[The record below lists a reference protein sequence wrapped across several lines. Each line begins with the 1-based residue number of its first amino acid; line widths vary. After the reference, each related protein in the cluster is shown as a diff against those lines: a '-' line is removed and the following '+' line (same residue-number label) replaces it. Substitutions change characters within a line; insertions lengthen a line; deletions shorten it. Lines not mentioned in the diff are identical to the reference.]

1 MTPTD
6 VPNTTNLPGWILLIL
21 LLAIP
26 LAFLVSIGLLS
37 LYRRAVRQAMHT
49 RANSGLATKRVPLET
64 SAPRQEPVNR
74 SPNIVVLGSGSP
86 MTAEIAGEHL
96 YADLIRS
103 PWRAATLYTLAG
115 LCYAAVMASTFL
127 VASKIEFLPLRFITF
142 LWIYAWPVVLT
153 LNIVAAATWRTKL
166 MISSAY
172 FIILAALAAIAA
184 VKFSGLVAGQLI
196 LIWFFVNLPASV
208 LLLAF
213 LNRRIR
219 AVGPLVLIVMLLA
232 VTGANLSLL
241 IAGNNPSIA
250 RLGTA
255 VGLDSFWIFIGIVV
269 VGFAIFGLFGWL
281 ILQGIVNGYRR
292 KKISDQSITL
302 DSIWLVY
309 GVFQSVDL
317 IFQGAGW
324 LFAGLLA
331 FIGYRVVVSLGFSLL
346 VNKAHL
352 RWKNPHL
359 LLLRVFS
366 LGKRSERLFDVLAIY
381 WRYIGSIR
389 LITGPD
395 LATTTVEPHEFLDFL
410 SGKLSRR
417 FIDNSQTLDLRLSEM
432 ELAPD
437 HDGRFRVNDFF
448 CHEDTW
454 RMVLSRLVGASDV
467 VLMDLRGFSA
477 RNSGCIFEIREL
489 INVMPLGRVVFVI
502 DDTTDE
508 LFLRG
513 AIQESWDQMRPMSPN
528 SLLTSGSLRLFRL
541 TGLRNRELQQLLH
554 ILCDA
559 GSASPEAQVLA

>member
-6 VPNTTNLPGWILLIL
+6 VPHTTNLPGWILLIL

-49 RANSGLATKRVPLET
+49 RASSGLATKLVPLET

-74 SPNIVVLGSGSP
+74 TPNIVVLDSGFP
-86 MTAEIAGEHL
+86 MTAEIAGEYL
-96 YADLIRS
+96 YADLMRS

-115 LCYAAVMASTFL
+115 LCYAAVMASVFL

-142 LWIYAWPVVLT
+142 LWMYAWPVVLT

-184 VKFSGLVAGQLI
+184 VKFSGLVAGQII
-196 LIWFFVNLPASV
+196 LLWLFVNLPASV

-241 IAGNNPSIA
+241 IAGNNSSIVK
-250 RLGTA
+250 LGTA
-255 VGLDSFWIFIGIVV
+255 VGLDGFWIFIGIVV

-302 DSIWLVY
+302 DSIWLLY

-317 IFQGAGW
+317 IFQGTGW

-331 FIGYRVVVSLGFSLL
+331 FIGYKVVVSLGFSFLG
-346 VNKAHL
+346 KKTHL
-352 RWKNPHL
+352 HRKNPHL

-395 LATTTVEPHEFLDFL
+395 LATTTFEPHEFLDFL

-417 FIDNSQTLDLRLSEM
+417 FIDNSQTLDLRISEM

-502 DDTTDE
+502 DDTTDG

-541 TGLRNRELQQLLH
+541 TGLRNHELRPLLR

>member
-1 MTPTD
+1 
-6 VPNTTNLPGWILLIL
+6 
-21 LLAIP
+21 
-26 LAFLVSIGLLS
+26 
-37 LYRRAVRQAMHT
+37 
-49 RANSGLATKRVPLET
+49 
-64 SAPRQEPVNR
+64 
-74 SPNIVVLGSGSP
+74 
-86 MTAEIAGEHL
+86 MTAERPGEHL
-96 YADLIRS
+96 YTDLIRS

-153 LNIVAAATWRTKL
+153 LNIVAAATWGTKL
-166 MISSAY
+166 LISSAY
-172 FIILAALAAIAA
+172 FIVLAALDVIAV
-184 VKFSGLVAGQLI
+184 VKIPGFDWSQIILVWLLTNLSGT
-196 LIWFFVNLPASV
+196 V

-241 IAGNNPSIA
+241 IAGNNSSIA

-255 VGLDSFWIFIGIVV
+255 VGLDGFWIFIGIVL

-309 GVFQSVDL
+309 GVFQAVDL

-331 FIGYRVVVSLGFSLL
+331 FIGYRVVVSFGFSLL

-352 RWKNPHL
+352 RRKNPHL

-366 LGKRSERLFDVLAIY
+366 LGKRSERLFDILAIY

-389 LITGPD
+389 LIAGPD

-417 FIDNSQTLDLRLSEM
+417 FINNSQTLDLRISEM

-448 CHEDTW
+448 CHADTW
-454 RMVLSRLVGASDV
+454 RMVLSRLVDESDV

-489 INVMPLGRVVFVI
+489 INVVPLGRVVFVI

-513 AIQESWDQMRPMSPN
+513 AIQEAWDQMRPMSPN
-528 SLLTSGSLRLFRL
+528 SLLTSGPLRLFRL
-541 TGLRNRELQQLLH
+541 TGLSNHEVQQLLR